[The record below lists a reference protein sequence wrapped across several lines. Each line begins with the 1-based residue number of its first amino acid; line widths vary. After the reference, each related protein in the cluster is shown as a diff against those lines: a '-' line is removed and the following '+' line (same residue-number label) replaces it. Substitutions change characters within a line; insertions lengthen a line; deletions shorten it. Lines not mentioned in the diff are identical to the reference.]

1 MILFVQLF
9 RLSSYMARIQP
20 HGRVSPDIL
29 IQEGDTKVKE
39 ITTQSAGAANEL
51 TTSTIIKRSI
61 FALFF
66 ATQLLLIN
74 IVAQAQPYQIVN
86 TQNSVVGGDLS
97 KTVTTVQEGN
107 NSLDRF
113 LMTEVVKPLPDQAI
127 RGVILLM
134 PPLGSGFQ
142 NFEVGE
148 NGDYNNSFVAFFARR
163 NIAVFGYSQ
172 RVHGLTAGSCESGA
186 IDCTPM
192 ANWGLQTVV
201 DDATFIRQQITQKY
215 PGVKIVVGG
224 LSMGSVATHA
234 LLNAHPN
241 DYAGAIM
248 IEGTLHD
255 TDATVR
261 GINANFCAS
270 FEGLLAAGI
279 YYDGQNGPAFKFV
292 NQLSQIAPN
301 APAMFP
307 GFPPGITNHQAFI
320 LAMSAPPLS
329 PVSPRPGYFNAAGN
343 FLEDRLFF
351 ANEQLV
357 HDNVAGFNDYT
368 PTRMFRDLN
377 CGLAGE
383 TTFTSNLGSFTGPVI
398 MFSAGHGFGS
408 AMFDTAQLMSSAD
421 VTINSR
427 ADYGHVDYMFSTN
440 HLQELE
446 HPIFNWLLQKPL
458 K

>member
-1 MILFVQLF
+1 LFNSFALTVTWRETSLTAT
-9 RLSSYMARIQP
+9 L
-20 HGRVSPDIL
+20 SPDIL
-29 IQEGDTKVKE
+29 IQKGDTKVKE
-39 ITTQSAGAANEL
+39 ITTQSTGAANEP

-74 IVAQAQPYQIVN
+74 IVAQAQPYQIIN

-113 LMTEVVKPLPDQAI
+113 LMTEVSKPLPSEAI

-142 NFEVGE
+142 NYEVGE

-163 NIAVFGYSQ
+163 NFAVFGYSP

-186 IDCTPM
+186 IDCSPM

-201 DDATFIRQQITQKY
+201 DDASFIRDQIALKY
-215 PGVKIVVGG
+215 PGLKIVVGG
-224 LSMGSVATHA
+224 LSMGSVAAQA
-234 LLNAHPN
+234 LLSAHPN

-248 IEGTLHD
+248 IEGTIYD
-255 TDATVR
+255 TNATVR
-261 GINANFCAS
+261 AINTNFCAL
-270 FEGLLAAGI
+270 FEAQLAGGV
-279 YYDGQNGPAFKFV
+279 YYDGQSGPGVKLL

-301 APAMFP
+301 APTMFP
-307 GFPPGITNHQAFI
+307 GFPPGITNHQAFV
-320 LAMSAPPLS
+320 LALSAPPVS
-329 PVSPRPGYFNAAGN
+329 PLAPRPGYFNVAGN
-343 FLEDRLFF
+343 FIEDRFFF
-351 ANEQLV
+351 ANEQLL
-357 HDNVAGFNDYT
+357 HDNLAGFNDYT
-368 PTRMFRDLN
+368 PTRAIRDLN

-383 TTFTSNLGSFTGPVI
+383 TTFTNNLGSFTGPVI

-408 AMFDTAQLMSSAD
+408 AMFDTAQLMTAAD

-427 ADYGHVDYMFSTN
+427 ADYGHVDYMFSQI
-440 HLQELE
+440 HLHELE
-446 HPIFNWLLQKPL
+446 HPILNWLLQKPL